1 MTASPDC
8 TPFSWMMPST
18 VRSAFVFSWIKVSVP
33 LVKCLSPYW
42 TTSYRNGAS
51 SWSLPHIPRSG
62 LLVLEPEPYL
72 WIGFIRRC
80 NTPLENSHA
89 VLACHHL

>member
-33 LVKCLSPYW
+33 LVKCLSPY
-42 TTSYRNGAS
+42 
-51 SWSLPHIPRSG
+51 
-62 LLVLEPEPYL
+62 
-72 WIGFIRRC
+72 
-80 NTPLENSHA
+80 
-89 VLACHHL
+89 